1 MSPLSAVSFSLLSGL
16 SLLPLLPESQG
27 NFTFLDVLLKQGKI
41 LSMKNGRF
49 LLFSLL
55 ILKGNFLY

>member
-27 NFTFLDVLLKQGKI
+27 KFPFETSKMRRIF
-41 LSMKNGRF
+41 
-49 LLFSLL
+49 FSL
-55 ILKGNFLY
+55 F